1 MKKQITIIQD
11 GASPVVVD
19 DSDERPLDE
28 YTVELSK
35 LLESN
40 NVSIITTTS
49 CKVIIRPNKVT
60 SMIVREFPSTNDSL
74 ETMQQ
79 QKISEEKVKEPEDS
93 PDGIVSD

>member
-11 GASPVVVD
+11 GVSPVVVD
-19 DSDERPLDE
+19 DSDDRPLDE

-60 SMIVREFPSTNDSL
+60 SMIVREFASTDVK
-74 ETMQQ
+74 ETIQQ
-79 QKISEEKVKEPEDS
+79 QKTPEGEIKEPEDS